1 MKSSNFI
8 AMVACFSCMNF
19 SSVAATLT
27 VTTTADSG
35 AGSLRS
41 AIAAA
46 GAGDTID
53 FAVAGPAIILTSG
66 ELVINQDLTIQGPGA
81 GNLAISGNHGSRV
94 FNLNGT
100 VTISDLTIKDGEAPD
115 CCPSP
120 LQYGHNYLG
129 GGILSSGV
137 LTLNRCVVTGNSA
150 GNRIDVTGANWGAGG
165 GVSASTLYLN
175 DCSISYN
182 TATGWVAGTSSGGG
196 VQVTTLYAT
205 RSTFNN
211 NRAFATDGATGG
223 GIFFSSGLIT
233 DCTISGNA
241 ANADMAGTDGF
252 GSGGGIA
259 TFPAATGTTLT
270 IINTTISGNSATSD
284 PLGYLGP
291 AKGGGLSIGSSTA
304 IQNSTITGNS
314 PGGAGSWQP
323 MSVTIQNTIVAGNL
337 LDRDVFSPVVSQGHN
352 LIGASAVSAGL
363 VDGVNGD
370 QVGTKS
376 LPIDA
381 LLGPLQNNGGP
392 TFTHALL
399 PGSPAFNAG
408 DNTGAPAT
416 DQRGFPRIAGGTI
429 DIGAYELDILPDCT
443 LTCPENITVELAPG
457 QSSAVV
463 NYTPPTVNGNCSG
476 MKVECQP
483 PSGSIFPVGTTVV
496 ICTAVDSNSQSVFP
510 CRFNVTVLPTPC
522 STPQITVNV
531 YSGFNPSGGG
541 APYSGLAGSFNAS
554 AITFASDFGYGWQP
568 FGLFN
573 FGADIT
579 GALSVTADGSYT
591 FTLDSADG
599 SLLFIDGVL
608 VVDNG
613 NRHSPIAKS
622 GTATLSAGTHPFEI
636 QFFQCCFGVSGVD
649 LFLPLGVSYACP
661 RDCLLTCP
669 SDISVSND
677 LGTCG
682 AVVNYAPPMTS
693 GACSGLVIACNPQS
707 GNSFPVGTTVVTCTA
722 TDANNAVITS
732 CSFNVTVNDT
742 EAPVPSCVA
751 TSPPQRRVNPDAIL
765 VRPRLFATDNCDPDP
780 LIYIGSNATAFVAG
794 PFHNGDL
801 VTIIHGASLTPSS
814 RKPLNPNIAAEI
826 VLNGDPLI
834 WAVDSAGNAAIPVKC
849 Q

>member
-1 MKSSNFI
+1 MKLSKFF
-8 AMVACFSCMNF
+8 AAVACFSCMSF
-19 SSVAATLT
+19 SSRAATVT

-46 GAGDTID
+46 SAGDTID

-81 GNLAISGNHGSRV
+81 ANLAISGNHSSRV

-100 VTISDLTIKDGEAPD
+100 VTISDLTIKDGEATD
-115 CCPSP
+115 CCPGP
-120 LQYGHNYLG
+120 LQSGHYYLG

-150 GNRIDVTGANWGAGG
+150 GNRIDANWGGGG

-175 DCSISYN
+175 DCTISYN
-182 TATGWVAGTSSGGG
+182 TAGGRRVEESSGGG
-196 VQVTTLYAT
+196 VQATTLYAT

-211 NRAFATDGATGG
+211 NKARATDGATGG
-223 GIFFSSGLIT
+223 GIVIFASGLFASGLIADCTIT

-241 ANADMAGTDGF
+241 ASADMAGTDGF

-270 IINTTISGNSATSD
+270 IINTTISGNLAASD

-291 AKGGGLSIGSSTA
+291 AKGGGLA
-304 IQNSTITGNS
+304 IYGNSAAIKNSTITGNS
-314 PGGAGSWQP
+314 PGGVGS

-416 DQRGFPRIAGGTI
+416 DQRGFPRIVGGTI
-429 DIGAYELDILPDCT
+429 DIGAYELDILPDCA

-476 MKVECQP
+476 IRVECQP

-522 STPQITVNV
+522 STPPITVNV
-531 YSGFNPSGGG
+531 YNGFNPSGGG
-541 APYSGLAGSFNAS
+541 APYSGLVGSFNTS
-554 AITFASDFGYGWQP
+554 AVTFASDFSYGWHVWGFLFSGYG
-568 FGLFN
+568 
-573 FGADIT
+573 
-579 GALSVTADGSYT
+579 
-591 FTLDSADG
+591 
-599 SLLFIDGVL
+599 
-608 VVDNG
+608 
-613 NRHSPIAKS
+613 
-622 GTATLSAGTHPFEI
+622 
-636 QFFQCCFGVSGVD
+636 C
-649 LFLPLGVSYACP
+649 
-661 RDCLLTCP
+661 
-669 SDISVSND
+669 
-677 LGTCG
+677 
-682 AVVNYAPPMTS
+682 
-693 GACSGLVIACNPQS
+693 
-707 GNSFPVGTTVVTCTA
+707 
-722 TDANNAVITS
+722 
-732 CSFNVTVNDT
+732 
-742 EAPVPSCVA
+742 
-751 TSPPQRRVNPDAIL
+751 
-765 VRPRLFATDNCDPDP
+765 
-780 LIYIGSNATAFVAG
+780 
-794 PFHNGDL
+794 
-801 VTIIHGASLTPSS
+801 
-814 RKPLNPNIAAEI
+814 
-826 VLNGDPLI
+826 
-834 WAVDSAGNAAIPVKC
+834 
-849 Q
+849 